1 MKISKF
7 QELMS
12 AISFAEAGEFDT
24 AREMI
29 KPRKSILVAVSEGA
43 PHRDIFAYALNIS
56 KRLQA
61 DIDVL
66 HLAEADEKKAYLDEF
81 ASNAGKEGIRCRV
94 ITMDGCMKKAIL
106 DYTEKRKEILFVI
119 VGSEPELDLECK
131 ADKKSLSDAWERMRC
146 PLVVVTKGGLPSE
159 A

>member
-1 MKISKF
+1 
-7 QELMS
+7 MS

-29 KPRKSILVAVSEGA
+29 KPRKSILVAVSGRTS
-43 PHRDIFAYALNIS
+43 HRDIFAYALNIS

-66 HLAEADEKKAYLDEF
+66 YLAEVDEKKAYLDEF
-81 ASNAGKEGIRCRV
+81 ASNAEKEGTKCTV
-94 ITMDGCMKKAIL
+94 IAKDGCMKRAIL
-106 DYTEKRKEILFVI
+106 DYTGKRKEILFVI
-119 VGSEPELDLECK
+119 VGSEPELDFECK
-131 ADKKSLSDAWERMRC
+131 ADRKALSNAWARLKC
-146 PLVVVTKGGLPSE
+146 PLVVVSKGELPSE

>member
-1 MKISKF
+1 
-7 QELMS
+7 MS

-29 KPRKSILVAVSEGA
+29 KPRKSILVAVSDRTS
-43 PHRDIFAYALNIS
+43 HRDIFAYALNIS

-66 HLAEADEKKAYLDEF
+66 YLVETDEKKAYLDEF
-81 ASNAGKEGIRCRV
+81 ASDAEKQGIRCRV
-94 ITMDGCMKKAIL
+94 IAMYGCVKRAIL
-106 DYTEKRKEILFVI
+106 DYTGKRKEILFVI
-119 VGSEPELDLECK
+119 VGSEPEFDLECK
-131 ADKKSLSDAWERMRC
+131 ADKKALSDAWARLKC
-146 PLVVVTKGGLPSE
+146 PLVVVTKGQMPSM

>member
-1 MKISKF
+1 MKLSKF

-29 KPRKSILVAVSEGA
+29 KPRKSILVAVSEGT
-43 PHRDIFAYALNIS
+43 PNVDIFAYALNIS

-66 HLAEADEKKAYLDEF
+66 HLAEADEKKAYLMSSHQMQKEKE
-81 ASNAGKEGIRCRV
+81 SGAGLLRW
-94 ITMDGCMKKAIL
+94 MDA
-106 DYTEKRKEILFVI
+106 
-119 VGSEPELDLECK
+119 
-131 ADKKSLSDAWERMRC
+131 
-146 PLVVVTKGGLPSE
+146 
-159 A
+159 